1 MGAYGHGENSF
12 DVAAGETDIGSGAAN
27 GVLAVLDVEFDW
39 NSGLQS
45 GIGAAIVVHGRVV
58 LVLRSFLC
66 SGRSY
71 APVVLMLRSFLL
83 QSMVLDIA
91 IRQAFHGLQLD
102 LGFLAAVERG
112 VGENHDRLRSVGQ
125 VEFAVES

>member
-71 APVVLMLRSFLL
+71 APVVLAPINGSGYCTSPGISRFAARS
-83 QSMVLDIA
+83 
-91 IRQAFHGLQLD
+91 
-102 LGFLAAVERG
+102 
-112 VGENHDRLRSVGQ
+112 RLSCG
-125 VEFAVES
+125 